1 MKEQTQLKI
10 KKSRRRKIRL
20 RMGKLKLITIIKQ
33 ILKQN
38 KSRTSRMILVTEL
51 QQEIRVKREILMSKK
66 EHRLKILMKKII
78 LVQKAV
84 QKSQE
89 NRLIRG

>member
-1 MKEQTQLKI
+1 
-10 KKSRRRKIRL
+10 
-20 RMGKLKLITIIKQ
+20 MGKLKLITIIKQ

-38 KSRTSRMILVTEL
+38 KSRIRRMILVTGL

-78 LVQKAV
+78 LVQKAG

-89 NRLIRG
+89 NRLIQG

>member
-1 MKEQTQLKI
+1 
-10 KKSRRRKIRL
+10 
-20 RMGKLKLITIIKQ
+20 MGKLKLITIIKQ

-38 KSRTSRMILVTEL
+38 KSRISRMILVTGL

-78 LVQKAV
+78 LVQKAG

-89 NRLIRG
+89 NRLIQG